1 MKGKGGKLK
10 MLCVGTFCNSVAGRP
25 AVFCGAYLLHPA
37 QLSLTA
43 APLPGAGG
51 AHQLHRLL
59 RHLASQPAP
68 TPPTFCHLFADDRT
82 AANLG
87 SGKPGWRRPS
97 SMRGIIGPFQHLL
110 LVQKIALLLNALKPP
125 AGAVEA
131 LPFFTR
137 HKAMDCGGRG
147 LEGVGGKRCKLLL
160 KLCCRRVPSLRPG
173 GQRRVGTQQNAG
185 TQCPQ

>member
-1 MKGKGGKLK
+1 MIFFIQPFLYQQASHSDVYRSCPKCPTNWLFLVSIKNKISLNPDYERERWKLK

-43 APLPGAGG
+43 APLPGAAGG

-110 LVQKIALLLNALKPP
+110 LVQKIALLLNALKPLWP
-125 AGAVEA
+125 AGAEEA
-131 LPFFTR
+131 R
-137 HKAMDCGGRG
+137 HA
-147 LEGVGGKRCKLLL
+147 GVAILYA
-160 KLCCRRVPSLRPG
+160 P
-173 GQRRVGTQQNAG
+173 
-185 TQCPQ
+185 